1 MRLDGWPNEV
11 VGNGLSVPISGGR
24 QIPYAFLD
32 NAAST
37 PALCAAAAAVERFLP
52 WYSSV
57 HRGHGFKS
65 QVATAVYEEA
75 REIVRPFVEARASQ
89 SIVFIKN
96 TTEGLNRLARLVAE
110 RQTTVFMSI
119 MEHHSNMLTWRYAV
133 PAVRYV
139 HADLQGV
146 LDEDDLVR
154 QLRSTTGPKLVAI
167 AGAYNITG
175 YTPPIYR
182 IASLAHEHGAEI
194 LVDGAQLVPHRRVH
208 LGGPHPGEEID
219 YLVFSAH
226 KLYAPFGSGILVA
239 PSDVL
244 REATPGLLGGG
255 IVELVTLEETVWNS
269 LPDREEAGSPNVVGA
284 VALAAAMTRVTAI
297 GRGELEVQEEAL
309 TSYLLRGLE
318 GIPGV
323 RVLGPGPG
331 PDRVGVVSIDLEDVP
346 HSLVAAF
353 LAHEHGIGV
362 RNGCFCAH
370 PAILHLLDLRQEESD
385 RARDL
390 LRQGIHAGVPGAVRV
405 SLGLQNTRSEVDRLL
420 GALRALASDG
430 PEERYRLEPI
440 TGEYVPVNPVYEPG
454 RPAAI
459 ILGKEAK
466 VR

>member
-11 VGNGLSVPISGGR
+11 IGNGLSVPVSAGR

-37 PALCAAAAAVERFLP
+37 PALCAAAAAVDRFLP

-57 HRGHGFKS
+57 HRGTGFKS

-75 REIVRPFVEARASQ
+75 RQIVRPFVGAHASQ

-96 TTEGLNRLARLVAE
+96 TTEGLNRLARLLAE
-110 RQTTVFMSI
+110 RQATIFMSI
-119 MEHHSNMLTWRYAV
+119 MEHHANMLTWRYAA

-154 QLRSTTGPKLVAI
+154 QLRSATGAKLVAI

-175 YTPPIYR
+175 YAPPIHR
-182 IASLAHEHGAEI
+182 IAALAHENGAEI
-194 LVDGAQLVPHRRVH
+194 LIDGAQLVPHRRVH
-208 LGGPHPGEEID
+208 IRGARPGEEID

-226 KLYAPFGSGILVA
+226 KLYAPFGSGILIA
-239 PSDVL
+239 PSSSL
-244 REATPGLLGGG
+244 RQATPGLLGGG
-255 IVELVTLEETVWNS
+255 IVELVTLEEIVWNS
-269 LPDREEAGSPNVVGA
+269 LPDREEAGTPNVVGA
-284 VALAAAMTRVTAI
+284 VALIAAMARMTAI
-297 GRGELEVQEEAL
+297 GRQELELQEQAL
-309 TSYLLRGLE
+309 TSYLLRGLQS
-318 GIPGV
+318 IPGL
-323 RVLGPGPG
+323 RVLGPGIG
-331 PDRVGVVSIDLEDVP
+331 ADRVGVVSFDLEHVP

-370 PAILHLLDLRQEESD
+370 PAILHLLDLRKEESE

-390 LRQGIHAGVPGAVRV
+390 LRQGIHGGAPGAVRV

-420 GALRALASDG
+420 AALRELASDG
-430 PEERYRLEPI
+430 PAERYRLEPI
-440 TGEYVPVNPVYEPG
+440 SGEYVPEHPMDEPA
-454 RPAAI
+454 RLAAM
-459 ILGKEAK
+459 ILGTEGA
-466 VR
+466 